1 MREEI
6 NELIRRFDAK
16 PENRNPDKEA
26 HREFAAPL
34 YYQFWQLLLRQWA
47 MEWRSPIYLWSKFVL
62 SVVACIFNGFTFF
75 KADNTL
81 QGMQNL
87 MFSIFMFTTIQ
98 TSLIYQYLPSFVAQ
112 RALYETRERPSKIVS
127 WKAFASM
134 VVVAEVPWQ
143 VITGT
148 FAFLCWYYPTGMY
161 NNASNAGQMTE
172 RGGLAYFYVILYYV
186 FAITMGQLCV
196 AGMEDD
202 NTSANISMLLFTIS
216 LMFCGVL
223 ATKDA
228 MPGFW
233 KFMYRVSPFTYW
245 VGGMLAVGIANA
257 PVNCAD
263 YEMLKVPALDGM
275 TCGEYLSGFATKN
288 FGKVANPLSTGVC
301 DYCRVVDTNSY
312 LASLNI
318 SYHQRWRNL
327 GIFMAYIA
335 FNMIASGV
343 IYWLAR
349 VPKSSSRVKQVPIE
363 PIDQD
368 EHIDE
373 AKAAGHHAPAIVQRQ
388 TGKNG
393 VEIHHANLAKFEA
406 INSPSVSSSEISDK
420 TL

>member
-1 MREEI
+1 MRDEI

-16 PENRNPDKEA
+16 HENRNEDKEA

-34 YYQFWQLLLRQWA
+34 WYQFYHLLRRQWA
-47 MEWRSPIYLWSKFVL
+47 MEWRSPIYLWSKFILAVL
-62 SVVACIFNGFTFF
+62 ASLFNGFTFF

-98 TSLIYQYLPSFVAQ
+98 TTLIYQYLPSFVAQ

-127 WKAFASM
+127 WKAFTTM
-134 VVVAEVPWQ
+134 VVFAEIPWQ
-143 VITGT
+143 VWTGT
-148 FAFLCWYYPTGMY
+148 FAFLCWYYPTGLY
-161 NNASNAGQMTE
+161 NNASRAGQMTE
-172 RGGLAYFYVILYYV
+172 RGGLTYFYVILYYV
-186 FAITMGQLCV
+186 FALTMGQLCV

-202 NTSANISMLLFTIS
+202 NTSANIAMLLFTIS

-223 ATKDA
+223 STKDA

-263 YEMLKVPALDGM
+263 YEMLKVPAIDGQ
-275 TCGEYLSGFATKN
+275 TCGDYLQSFATRN
-288 FGKVANPLSTGVC
+288 HGNIANPLSTGVC
-301 DYCRVVDTNSY
+301 NYCRVADTNSY

-318 SYHQRWRNL
+318 SYHLRWRNL

-335 FNMIASGV
+335 FNMIASGF

-349 VPKSSSRVKQVPIE
+349 VPKSSSRVKVVPIE
-363 PIDQD
+363 PVDQD
-368 EHIDE
+368 EHLDE
-373 AKAAGHHAPAIVQRQ
+373 EKAAGKEAPKVVQLQ
-388 TGKNG
+388 TGKDA
-393 VEIHHANLAKFEA
+393 VAIHHAYLAKFQGT
-406 INSPSVSSSEISDK
+406 NSSNSTVSSVSV
-420 TL
+420 